1 MRAPRPCGVCGA
13 AGAAKYRCPR
23 CAAGYCS
30 VLCCRTHKE
39 RCPPEPKREEE
50 RERPAAVGQLFPGG
64 PLNRGGQQAGRWV
77 GGWAVEGAGGV
88 PVAPSPAPAALLSA
102 PAGGPWSVEDI
113 LTEDDEQDRVP
124 LQKLKLLGESEE
136 LRGLLLNPHLQQLLL
151 TVDQAE
157 DKSSLMK
164 KYMQE
169 PLFVEFADCC
179 LRIVEPPEK
188 ENILPE

>member
-1 MRAPRPCGVCGA
+1 ERCAPERDRDREA
-13 AGAAKYRCPR
+13 AAEPPR
-23 CAAGYCS
+23 CGSSAA
-30 VLCCRTHKE
+30 
-39 RCPPEPKREEE
+39 PP
-50 RERPAAVGQLFPGG
+50 
-64 PLNRGGQQAGRWV
+64 
-77 GGWAVEGAGGV
+77 
-88 PVAPSPAPAALLSA
+88 PSGS
-102 PAGGPWSVEDI
+102 PWSVADI

-136 LRGLLLNPHLQQLLL
+136 LRGLLLNPHLRQLLL
-151 TVDQAE
+151 TIDQAE
-157 DKSSLMK
+157 EKNSLMK

>member
-1 MRAPRPCGVCGA
+1 LTPAPPA
-13 AGAAKYRCPR
+13 ER
-23 CAAGYCS
+23 CAP
-30 VLCCRTHKE
+30 E
-39 RCPPEPKREEE
+39 RD
-50 RERPAAVGQLFPGG
+50 RERDGEAAAEHPGKTAA
-64 PLNRGGQQAGRWV
+64 L
-77 GGWAVEGAGGV
+77 
-88 PVAPSPAPAALLSA
+88 PAPPPS
-102 PAGGPWSVEDI
+102 GSPWSVADI

-136 LRGLLLNPHLQQLLL
+136 LRGLLLNPHLRQLLL
-151 TVDQAE
+151 TIDQAE
-157 DKSSLMK
+157 EKNSLMK

>member
-23 CAAGYCS
+23 CAAAYCS

-50 RERPAAVGQLFPGG
+50 RERPVAVGQLFPGG
-64 PLNRGGQQAGRWV
+64 ALNRGGQQ
-77 GGWAVEGAGGV
+77 
-88 PVAPSPAPAALLSA
+88 
-102 PAGGPWSVEDI
+102 AGGPWSVEDI

-136 LRGLLLNPHLQQLLL
+136 LRGLLLNLHLQQLLL

-188 ENILPE
+188 ENILPD

>member
-30 VLCCRTHKE
+30 VLCCRAHKE

-64 PLNRGGQQAGRWV
+64 PLNGGGRQ
-77 GGWAVEGAGGV
+77 
-88 PVAPSPAPAALLSA
+88 
-102 PAGGPWSVEDI
+102 AGGPWSVEDI

>member
-23 CAAGYCS
+23 CAAAYCS
-30 VLCCRTHKE
+30 VPCCRIHRE
-39 RCPPEPKREEE
+39 RCTPEPEPEPGRS
-50 RERPAAVGQLFPGG
+50 AAGQASPGG
-64 PLNRGGQQAGRWV
+64 PSRPAQQ
-77 GGWAVEGAGGV
+77 GA
-88 PVAPSPAPAALLSA
+88 S
-102 PAGGPWSVEDI
+102 PWSVEDI
-113 LTEDDEQDRVP
+113 LTEDAEQDRVP

-136 LRGLLLNPHLQQLLL
+136 LRGLLLNPHLRQLLL
-151 TVDQAE
+151 TIDQAE

>member
-23 CAAGYCS
+23 CAAAYCS
-30 VLCCRTHKE
+30 VPCCRTHKE
-39 RCPPEPKREEE
+39 RCTPEPKREQE
-50 RERPAAVGQLFPGG
+50 RERAAAGQVFPGG
-64 PLNRGGQQAGRWV
+64 PNRGGQHA
-77 GGWAVEGAGGV
+77 
-88 PVAPSPAPAALLSA
+88 
-102 PAGGPWSVEDI
+102 
-113 LTEDDEQDRVP
+113 
-124 LQKLKLLGESEE
+124 GESEE
-136 LRGLLLNPHLQQLLL
+136 LRSLLLNPHLRQLLL

>member
-1 MRAPRPCGVCGA
+1 MRVSRPCGVCGA
-13 AGAAKYRCPR
+13 GGAAKYRCPR
-23 CAAGYCS
+23 CAAAYCS
-30 VLCCRTHKE
+30 VPCCRTHKE
-39 RCPPEPKREEE
+39 RCTPEPKREQE
-50 RERPAAVGQLFPGG
+50 RAAVGQVFPGG
-64 PLNRGGQQAGRWV
+64 PNA
-77 GGWAVEGAGGV
+77 E
-88 PVAPSPAPAALLSA
+88 S
-102 PAGGPWSVEDI
+102 PWSVEDI

-136 LRGLLLNPHLQQLLL
+136 LRTLLLNPHLKQLLL